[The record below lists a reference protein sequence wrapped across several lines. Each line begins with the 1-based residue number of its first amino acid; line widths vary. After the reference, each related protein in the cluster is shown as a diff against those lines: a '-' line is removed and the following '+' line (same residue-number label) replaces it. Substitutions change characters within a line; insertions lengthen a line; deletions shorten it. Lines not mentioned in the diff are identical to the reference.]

1 MKDFQNFGTS
11 WACLSIPDHA
21 PKHDLIICSF
31 KEYAPA
37 RKKNIYIYI
46 YTSYSLSDT
55 KDLKILQPDWS
66 RAFLHTTWEPH
77 FSQTC
82 DFCRTI
88 KADMVPPLQQK
99 NLHITTQ
106 NPKNPILGVFLSIIP
121 KMRFF
126 PKNLTLSIFY
136 LSVTLTSWGISEKSY
151 EPFWRKSVYLL
162 TYWHT
167 YWQWWF
173 HRIPFHLKAEVQKS
187 TLEFQQFLRYVSF
200 TSLFGHV
207 WPCPSKI
214 TYLKLHDYT
223 PLVSEILKFWKSLWA
238 CLGMPDHTHLNLHNQ
253 FIILKPQRQIWDILQ
268 GVSSLEV

>member
-1 MKDFQNFGTS
+1 MKDFQNFGAS

-37 RKKNIYIYI
+37 RKKKYIHI

-136 LSVTLTSWGISEKSY
+136 LSVTPTSWGISEKSY

-162 TYWHT
+162 T

-200 TSLFGHV
+200 TSLFAHV

-238 CLGMPDHTHLNLHNQ
+238 CLDMPNDTHLNLHNQ
-253 FIILKPQRQIWDILQ
+253 FIILKPQRQI
-268 GVSSLEV
+268 